1 VLGAGWQASFEE
13 DVYGPYLDDARRR
26 YPDEPSLVFPS
37 PAHPWGVQNAYV
49 QALADLG
56 VIGFALL
63 AVLVAAGFVLAGRV
77 ALRGPPV
84 VAGIGLVALC
94 WLLVVLGVWTGVGLI
109 PGLPVTALFWLALG
123 LAVASARGFT

>member
-1 VLGAGWQASFEE
+1 
-13 DVYGPYLDDARRR
+13 
-26 YPDEPSLVFPS
+26 
-37 PAHPWGVQNAYV
+37 
-49 QALADLG
+49 
-56 VIGFALL
+56 
-63 AVLVAAGFVLAGRV
+63 
-77 ALRGPPV
+77 V